1 MMKCEQMENILCML
15 TNIGTRLFCFHIRFF
30 KKYYNELND
39 EIKDMMIE
47 KKSQENNKNNKN
59 N

>member
-1 MMKCEQMENILCML
+1 MKCEKMENILYRL
-15 TNIGTRLFCFHIRFF
+15 TNIGSRLFYFHLIFL
-30 KKYYNELND
+30 KKYYNELNH

-47 KKSQENNKNNKN
+47 KNQENNKNNKN